1 MRKWLTALLAAA
13 LLLAAAPPVRAAGPD
28 IAAPSAILMDAATG
42 TVLYEKNASERLRPA
57 SVTKVMT
64 LLLVMEALDTGRIG
78 WDDTVIASEAAC
90 AKGGS
95 QVYLEPG
102 EEMSMDEMLKS
113 VVVSSAND
121 CATALAEHVAGSESA
136 FVGMMNQRAQELGLL
151 DTNFVNCTGLDDA
164 PEAAEHLT
172 TAHDIAVISRELLKH
187 DRIRDYTTIWMDTVR
202 GGKFGLSN
210 TNKLVRF
217 YQGTTGL
224 KTGYTSAAG
233 HCLAASAKRDG
244 IELIA
249 VVLHCT
255 SSADRFS
262 SAKALLDYGFANYA
276 LVSAEMPEPLQPVP
290 VTLGQKAAVQPELQ
304 QAAPI
309 LIEKGL
315 QAAVTRTVTLAER
328 VEAPVAAGQQLGTL
342 TISANGETLA
352 EIPIIA
358 PEAVA
363 RLTWWELTCRL
374 LRRLCMTAYAQLGP
388 GLTALAARIAGP
400 ETAEECVNDALLAAW
415 QAIPP
420 LAPVHLAAYLAK
432 LTRNA
437 ALNRYRAQNAQKRG
451 GSVVAV
457 SLDELAE
464 CLPGGESPADRAEA
478 EALRSAL
485 SAFLRTLPERQRQVF
500 LARYFYALPLSA
512 IAARFSMREN
522 TVKTTL
528 HRTRR
533 RLRDYLE
540 QEELL

>member
-1 MRKWLTALLAAA
+1 MEPDAIPASCTKAAWVSLSPHTLVPRNQAGELMDMRKWLTALLAAA
-13 LLLAAAPPVRAAGPD
+13 MLLAAAPPVRAAGPD

-249 VVLHCT
+249 VVLHCA

-358 PEAVA
+358 PEAIE

-374 LRRLCMTAYAQLGP
+374 LRRLCMTM
-388 GLTALAARIAGP
+388 P
-400 ETAEECVNDALLAAW
+400 EE
-415 QAIPP
+415 
-420 LAPVHLAAYLAK
+420 
-432 LTRNA
+432 
-437 ALNRYRAQNAQKRG
+437 
-451 GSVVAV
+451 
-457 SLDELAE
+457 
-464 CLPGGESPADRAEA
+464 
-478 EALRSAL
+478 
-485 SAFLRTLPERQRQVF
+485 
-500 LARYFYALPLSA
+500 
-512 IAARFSMREN
+512 
-522 TVKTTL
+522 
-528 HRTRR
+528 
-533 RLRDYLE
+533 
-540 QEELL
+540 